1 MSRARF
7 ITLEGGEGA
16 GKSTQAKLLA
26 EKLEQRGHEVLLTR
40 EPGGSDGA
48 EAIRQLLV
56 EGDTDRWTP
65 LTETLLHFAAR
76 ADHLARTVRPA
87 LEAGKWVICDRF
99 IDSTMAY
106 QGMTQGLGLDP
117 IHRLSALVI
126 GDDMP
131 ALTLVLDLPIEMGL
145 SRAKGRA
152 GKEDRYERMGLDFH
166 QRLRSAFQTLT
177 QAYPERCMLVDAAF
191 DVDMVAAQIWGAVSS
206 RLNP

>member
-16 GKSTQAKLLA
+16 GKSTQAKRLA
-26 EKLEQRGHEVLLTR
+26 EELQQLGHEVLLTR

-48 EAIRQLLV
+48 EAIRSLLV
-56 EGDTDRWTP
+56 EGDPDRWTP
-65 LTETLLHFAAR
+65 LSETLLHFAAR

-87 LEAGKWVICDRF
+87 LDAGKWVICDRF

-106 QGMTQGLGLDP
+106 QGMTQGLGLEP
-117 IHRLSALVI
+117 IHKLVNMVV
-126 GDDMP
+126 GKDMP
-131 ALTLVLDLPIEMGL
+131 ALTLVLDLPVETGL

-166 QRLRSAFQTLT
+166 QRLRSAFMTLAK
-177 QAYPERCMLVDAAF
+177 AYPDRCVLVDAAL
-191 DVDMVAAQIWGAVSS
+191 DMDMVAAQIWGAVSS